1 MILAYLPPYDRALH
15 LCSLYIEGAGWL
27 FRGLTREQLLDEM
40 VPFIY
45 KRPMN
50 VPEGNPVH
58 DYSGP
63 HDLALV
69 LLACAIGTLIEK
81 DQESQTG
88 EGEHYHHLG
97 RAALCLQSVLEKPSM
112 VTIQALRLLS
122 NYIAMCG
129 TERDASTET
138 SWSLLTLSGQLAQ
151 SVRNSVFDRIRLL
164 IDI

>member
-1 MILAYLPPYDRALH
+1 MILAYLPPYERAMQLATG
-15 LCSLYIEGAGWL
+15 YIEGAGWL

-40 VPFIY
+40 IPFIY

-50 VPEGNPVH
+50 VPEGCPVH

-63 HDLALV
+63 HDLAV
-69 LLACAIGTLIEK
+69 VFLACAIGTLIEK

-88 EGEHYHHLG
+88 EGEHYHHLA

-122 NYIAMCG
+122 NYIAMSG
-129 TERDASTET
+129 SEREASTET
-138 SWSLLTLSGQLAQ
+138 TWSLLTLSGQLAQ
-151 SVRNSVFDRIRLL
+151 SVRNSS
-164 IDI
+164 